1 MQMRST
7 IKIPDFR
14 AVALSYKNKKAEIN
28 RNYKSFLELKNGCK
42 NNHLHIMI
50 YTPLLS
56 IDKINPEDL
65 RLYLEENMSLIDDS
79 RNGTH
84 FRKLICLYDYLK
96 YRLGI

>member
-1 MQMRST
+1 
-7 IKIPDFR
+7 
-14 AVALSYKNKKAEIN
+14 
-28 RNYKSFLELKNGCK
+28 
-42 NNHLHIMI
+42 MI

-65 RLYLEENMSLIDDS
+65 RQYLEENMSLIDDS